1 MELVRYD
8 AMVTAIAECERVDE
22 VKDIRDKAVALEA
35 YARQAN
41 NYEAERKCALVRVR
55 AERKCGQMLAE
66 MNKAKGGQP
75 YQSGNSTGSNLEPVE
90 RPMTLAEMGV
100 SKKQSHEWQKLA
112 AVPEREFE
120 EALTLTGHKP
130 SARHIINKPEPEP
143 KRMDKSA
150 LWFWGRLR
158 DMREMNL
165 LDTDINDILSEWT
178 DAMREDAESIIP
190 KLKRWV
196 SNYE

>member
-66 MNKAKGGQP
+66 RNNAQGRRTDLQ
-75 YQSGNSTGSNLEPVE
+75 TNLVE
-90 RPMTLAEMGV
+90 RDDQVKTLAEMGIT
-100 SKKQSHEWQKLA
+100 KDQSSTWQKLA
-112 AVPEREFE
+112 AVPEQEFE

-130 SARHIINKPEPEP
+130 SARHIIRTPEPEP

-165 LDTDINDILSEWT
+165 FDTDINEMLSEWT
-178 DAMREDAESIIP
+178 DAMREDAEHIIP
-190 KLKRWV
+190 KLKKWV
-196 SNYE
+196 NQYD